1 MGKGFSR
8 RNSRIYF
15 WHSRAFRRRD
25 SLIYEPVCWGRISPT
40 KVGTDSPKALLG
52 SRPKVPVCPTVPNPR
67 VRMFLAAFS
76 SRSKT
81 QPHLQTWV
89 LVDSVFLRISPQLEH
104 SKAGVLWIHRNR
116 DFLEYLDEVF
126 KPDTELIPRC
136 VVNRLGQTMV
146 LHHVFDSQIFV
157 TITSF
162 DAHYAP
168 CKFYCMVQCGCLL
181 ILRWRLPRICLARA
195 PVFWTFYFPRYTT
208 PRVFDDFFTF
218 DQKSRIFNRSSV
230 RVGVI
235 FL

>member
-15 WHSRAFRRRD
+15 WHSRAFRHGD
-25 SLIYEPVCWGRISPT
+25 SLIYEPVFWGRISPT

-52 SRPKVPVCPTVPNPR
+52 SRSKVPVCPTVPNPR
-67 VRMFLAAFS
+67 LRMFLAAFS
-76 SRSKT
+76 SRYKR

-157 TITSF
+157 NYHVVWRSLRTLQVLLHGAMRLSTYFEMAFTQNLSSES
-162 DAHYAP
+162 P
-168 CKFYCMVQCGCLL
+168 CFLNLL
-181 ILRWRLPRICLARA
+181 
-195 PVFWTFYFPRYTT
+195 F
-208 PRVFDDFFTF
+208 
-218 DQKSRIFNRSSV
+218 S
-230 RVGVI
+230 
-235 FL
+235 